1 MGVSGRSHADRLGAA
16 PGLRGLVAVVH
27 DVRHDD
33 QEGRIPPGPLSP
45 TAPTY
50 GSATSL
56 LRSVED
62 RSVSG
67 RMRALALH
75 ARDHAGT
82 PHLTGILR
90 QLETAG
96 HGRLA
101 VHMAAAAHD
110 TGTLALHLAGPDP
123 ELRRAALR
131 ALREPSLPDEAV
143 PPVLDDAPTGLRRA
157 LYRTL
162 YHARRT
168 SLADSLLS
176 RVRAEYGDAE
186 AAALLPACSPER
198 VAEDLPGLR
207 HAVRSWRRLARRHP
221 DVLLAL
227 LRETHPRGGW
237 TFERFT
243 DLRRALQA
251 LDPVRPAE
259 LAALLG
265 ELGEKRRYLALLA
278 PHTHRLLHRDGDER
292 HYSTRY
298 PAGPNGTR
306 DIRGLLRYARHA
318 PAQVLPVLRAMPL
331 PVRTAHL
338 DRIARRGDGRGAL
351 LLLPYLDLLPRDRAE
366 AEARRALAEI
376 TAFQSRSARYG
387 DPDQDLDAIAH
398 LPYGE
403 ATGPLEEA
411 ASAGDPDRRARG
423 LARLVEATART
434 GDPDLLARVL
444 TERAE
449 RSRAE
454 RDPVRRSLLC
464 ALSRVAPALLARAPL
479 PALHRV
485 LTDTLGSRDTSADT
499 RRALRDLAAALLRHP
514 LTRQEAEAT
523 DWALEAYTG
532 LVARF
537 GARGLGERGRPR
549 SRPPWWSAPGRRAS
563 RIDLDPALDQVLP
576 RGLERELYRR
586 LAPALDDARA
596 RGDFGP
602 AVALARELGRRVH
615 GVPELREHLAAALG
629 HDASATDSTDTTG
642 PSGLGGAVVPS
653 GTGGTAGPSGIGGA
667 VGPTGTGGT
676 VGPSGIGG
684 VAAPPGAGGATG
696 PYGLRYTGVP
706 TTAEAEA
713 TAREAARLYL
723 TGPGARAD
731 ARALFDADPSTA
743 RVPRVWS
750 LLVRHAE
757 PSALHTAFVTG
768 GEGPA
773 PGAGAWVPD
782 LDRRTV
788 REWPQTLRARAAD
801 HLAGIAADPSQ
812 AIDDRERALRGLG
825 ALPGAADRLSPY
837 LDGPDTVL
845 REAALSALGR
855 CDEPERALGLV
866 LAHADGPQSRAAGPA
881 MSRCA
886 TGVAPSRLGPALCRV
901 LDGPAKVTVRKTA
914 ARLLEHHRPPGG
926 IEHLARVLDTGDG
939 PHRDVRA
946 AVAGALMRALDHPAA
961 LPALIRGAPGFT
973 PVEIQFAVLR
983 VSPSTCPPS
992 RRKGAARVVAS
1003 LPEPSRDH
1011 WRFPGWTSRWAPW
1024 TDHDPDAL
1032 AEAVCDMDRDGER
1045 AIRAFE
1051 QLLLDGRGTD
1061 RISGMLAR
1069 LLTAV
1074 PGPGHGVPARG
1085 PGREAEDSAHRRV
1098 KRLVGLLQRRMSQDG
1113 DRDPVLEEQA
1123 DAVLGML
1130 GIRREYAPEALLLV
1144 QRRIAI
1150 ECDDRGGAPRAR
1162 RLVDLL
1168 LAGAHLLARGTVGQW
1183 ELDRLLMPIQPS
1195 YGASEVEPRT
1205 REEVVRRLFAAA
1217 SATLGAPGETAAL
1230 LGLRLVE
1237 RAGAENGWAG
1247 PWPRLL
1253 SRAGDLGHGRV
1264 RDAAWRM
1271 VV

>member
-1 MGVSGRSHADRLGAA
+1 MSADDRLGTAS
-16 PGLRGLVAVVH
+16 GLRERAAVVH

-62 RSVSG
+62 RAASR
-67 RMRALALH
+67 RMRVLALY

-82 PHLTGILR
+82 PHLTEILR

-96 HGRLA
+96 RGRLA
-101 VHMAAAAHD
+101 VHMAAAARD
-110 TGTLALHLAGPDP
+110 TDTLALHLAGPDP
-123 ELRRAALR
+123 ELRRAALC
-131 ALREPSLPDEAV
+131 ALREPSLPDQAV

-168 SLADSLLS
+168 GLADSLLS

-186 AAALLPACSPER
+186 AAALLPACSPAQ
-198 VAEDLPGLR
+198 VAAHLPGLR

-221 DVLLAL
+221 DALLDL
-227 LRETHPRGGW
+227 LREAHARGGW
-237 TFERFT
+237 TFERLP
-243 DLRRALQA
+243 DLRRVLQA

-259 LAALLG
+259 LGTLLR
-265 ELGEKRRYLALLA
+265 ELGEERRGLALLA
-278 PHTHRLLHRDGDER
+278 PHTHRLLYRDGDER

-298 PAGPNGTR
+298 PAGPGGTR
-306 DIRGLLRYARHA
+306 DIRRLSRHARHT
-318 PAQVLPVLRAMPL
+318 PAEVLPVLRAMPL

-338 DRIARRGDGRGAL
+338 DRIARRGDGYGAL

-366 AEARRALAEI
+366 AEARRALAEV
-376 TAFQSRSARYG
+376 TAFQSRSTRYG
-387 DPDQDLDAIAH
+387 DPDKDLDAIAH

-403 ATGPLEEA
+403 AAGPLEEA

-434 GDPDLLARVL
+434 GDPRLLARVL

-464 ALSRVAPALLARAPL
+464 ALSRVSPPLLARASL
-479 PALHRV
+479 PALHR
-485 LTDTLGSRDTSADT
+485 LLADTLGSRDTSADT

-514 LTRQEAEAT
+514 LTRQNAEAT

-549 SRPPWWSAPGRRAS
+549 SRPPWWSAPRRWAA
-563 RIDLDPALDQVLP
+563 RAALDPALDQVLP

-596 RGDFGP
+596 RGDLAP
-602 AVALARELGRRVH
+602 AVALARELGRRAH

-629 HDASATDSTDTTG
+629 HDTSTTGSVNTTG
-642 PSGLGGAVVPS
+642 PSNLRGAV
-653 GTGGTAGPSGIGGA
+653 A
-667 VGPTGTGGT
+667 PTGTEGT
-676 VGPSGIGG
+676 TDSS
-684 VAAPPGAGGATG
+684 
-696 PYGLRYTGVP
+696 GLRYTGTGAL
-706 TTAEAEA
+706 TTAETEA
-713 TAREAARLYL
+713 TAREAAELYL

-731 ARALFDADPSTA
+731 ARALFDADPSAA

-757 PSALHTAFVTG
+757 PSALRTAFDAV
-768 GEGPA
+768 GEHRA
-773 PGAGAWVPD
+773 ADAGAWVPV

-788 REWPQTLRARAAD
+788 RDWPEELCARAAD
-801 HLAGIAADPSQ
+801 HLAGIADDPSQ

-825 ALPGAADRLSPY
+825 ALPGAADRLTPY

-855 CDEPERALGLV
+855 CDEPARALDLV
-866 LAHADGPQSRAAGPA
+866 LAHADGPRSRAAGPA
-881 MSRCA
+881 LSRCA
-886 TGVAPSRLGPALCRV
+886 KGVAPSRLGPALCRV
-901 LDGPAKVTVRKTA
+901 LDGPAKVTVRKAA

-939 PHRDVRA
+939 LHRDVRA
-946 AVAGALMRALDHPAA
+946 AVAGALMRALDHPEA
-961 LPALIRGAPGFT
+961 LPALARNAHGFT
-973 PVEIQFAVLR
+973 RVEVQFAVLQI
-983 VSPSTCPPS
+983 SPLACPPS
-992 RRKGAARVVAS
+992 RREGAAQVVAS

-1024 TDHDPDAL
+1024 TDHNLDAL
-1032 AEAVCDMDRDGER
+1032 ADAVCDMGRDGER
-1045 AIRAFE
+1045 AIRAFG

-1069 LLTAV
+1069 LLAAV
-1074 PGPGHGVPARG
+1074 PRPEHGVPARG
-1085 PGREAEDSAHRRV
+1085 PLRKSEDSAHRRV
-1098 KRLVGLLQRRMSQDG
+1098 KRLVGLLQNRMSESG
-1113 DRDPVLEEQA
+1113 DRDPVLEEQV
-1123 DAVLGML
+1123 DAVLGLL
-1130 GIRREYAPEALLLV
+1130 GTREEYAPEALFLV
-1144 QRRIAI
+1144 QRRIAVA
-1150 ECDDRGGAPRAR
+1150 CAPPEGDPSVRELA
-1162 RLVDLL
+1162 DLL
-1168 LAGAHLLARGTVGQW
+1168 LAGAHLLAREPFDQG
-1183 ELDRLLMPIQPS
+1183 DPNRLLQPFRGTYRRS
-1195 YGASEVEPRT
+1195 GVEPRVL
-1205 REEVVRRLFAAA
+1205 EAVVRRLFGAA
-1217 SATLGAPGETAAL
+1217 SATQGAAGETAAL
-1230 LGLRLVE
+1230 LGLRLVKG
-1237 RAGAENGWAG
+1237 AGDEADWDG

-1253 SRAGDLGHGRV
+1253 SRAGDLGHERV
-1264 RDAAWRM
+1264 RAAAWRM

>member
-1 MGVSGRSHADRLGAA
+1 M
-16 PGLRGLVAVVH
+16 
-27 DVRHDD
+27 RHDD

-62 RSVSG
+62 RAVSG

-82 PHLTGILR
+82 PHLTEILR

-101 VHMAAAAHD
+101 VHMAVAARD
-110 TGTLALHLAGPDP
+110 TDTLALHLAGPDP

-157 LYRTL
+157 LYRAL

-168 SLADSLLS
+168 GLADSLLS

-221 DVLLAL
+221 DALLDL
-227 LRETHPRGGW
+227 LRETHSRGGW

-243 DLRRALQA
+243 DLRRVLQA
-251 LDPVRPAE
+251 LDPVRPAG
-259 LAALLG
+259 LATLLG
-265 ELGEKRRYLALLA
+265 ELGEKRRNLALLA

-298 PAGPNGTR
+298 PAGPGGTR
-306 DIRGLLRYARHA
+306 DIRGLLRYARHT

-331 PVRTAHL
+331 PMRTAHL
-338 DRIARRGDGRGAL
+338 DRIARRGGGRGAL

-376 TAFQSRSARYG
+376 TAFQSRSTRYG

-403 ATGPLEEA
+403 AAGPLEEA

-434 GDPDLLARVL
+434 GDPELLARVL

-464 ALSRVAPALLARAPL
+464 ALSRVAPALLARASL

-485 LTDTLGSRDTSADT
+485 LADTLGSRDTSADT

-514 LTRQEAEAT
+514 LTRQDAEAT

-549 SRPPWWSAPGRRAS
+549 SRPPWWSAPRRRAV

-602 AVALARELGRRVH
+602 AVALARELGRRAH
-615 GVPELREHLAAALG
+615 GVPRLRGHLAAALG
-629 HDASATDSTDTTG
+629 HDASATGSTDTTG
-642 PSGLGGAVVPS
+642 PSGIRGAVVPS
-653 GTGGTAGPSGIGGA
+653 GDGGTAGPSSTGGVA
-667 VGPTGTGGT
+667 VPTGTGDT
-676 VGPSGIGG
+676 TGPSGLRGA
-684 VAAPPGAGGATG
+684 VVPSGAGGATG
-696 PYGLRYTGVP
+696 PSGIRGAASPTGNEGTTGPSGLRSTGAP

-757 PSALHTAFVTG
+757 PSALRTAFDAG
-768 GEGPA
+768 GGRPA
-773 PGAGAWVPD
+773 ADAGAWVPD

-788 REWPQTLRARAAD
+788 RDWPEALRARAAD

-825 ALPGAADRLSPY
+825 ALPGAADRLAPY
-837 LDGPDTVL
+837 PDGPDTVL

-886 TGVAPSRLGPALCRV
+886 TGVAPSRLGPVLCRA

-961 LPALIRGAPGFT
+961 LPALTRGAPGFT
-973 PVEIQFAVLR
+973 PVEVQFAVLR

-1032 AEAVCDMDRDGER
+1032 VEAVCDMERDGER

-1069 LLTAV
+1069 LLSAV

-1085 PGREAEDSAHRRV
+1085 PRREAEDSAHRRV

-1113 DRDPVLEEQA
+1113 DRDPVLQEQA

-1144 QRRIAI
+1144 QRRIAT
-1150 ECDDRGGAPRAR
+1150 ECDTPDGAPRAR

-1183 ELDRLLMPIQPS
+1183 ELDRLLMPVQPS
-1195 YGASEVEPRT
+1195 YGESEVETET

-1217 SATLGAPGETAAL
+1217 SATGDAEGETAAL

-1237 RAGAENGWAG
+1237 RAGRETGWTG
-1247 PWPRLL
+1247 PWPQLL
-1253 SRAGDLGHGRV
+1253 SRAGDLGHERV

>member
-1 MGVSGRSHADRLGAA
+1 
-16 PGLRGLVAVVH
+16 LRGLVAVVH

-62 RSVSG
+62 RAVSG

-82 PHLTGILR
+82 PRLTGILR

-101 VHMAAAAHD
+101 VHMAAAARD
-110 TGTLALHLAGPDP
+110 TDTLALHLAGPDP

-221 DVLLAL
+221 DALLDL
-227 LRETHPRGGW
+227 LRETRSRGGW

-243 DLRRALQA
+243 DLRRVLQA

-259 LAALLG
+259 LATLLG
-265 ELGEKRRYLALLA
+265 ELGEKRRNLTLLA

-298 PAGPNGTR
+298 PAGPSGTR
-306 DIRGLLRYARHA
+306 DIRGLLRYARHT

-338 DRIARRGDGRGAL
+338 DRTARRGDGRAAL

-366 AEARRALAEI
+366 AEARRALTEI
-376 TAFQSRSARYG
+376 TAFQSRGTRYG
-387 DPDQDLDAIAH
+387 DPDRDLDAIAH

-403 ATGPLEEA
+403 AAGPLGEA

-464 ALSRVAPALLARAPL
+464 ALSRVAPALLARASL

-485 LTDTLGSRDTSADT
+485 LADTLGSRDTSADT

-514 LTRQEAEAT
+514 LTRQDAEAT

-549 SRPPWWSAPGRRAS
+549 SRPPWWSVPGRRAA

-602 AVALARELGRRVH
+602 AVALARELGRRAH
-615 GVPELREHLAAALG
+615 GVPELRGHLAAALG
-629 HDASATDSTDTTG
+629 HDASAAGSAATTG
-642 PSGLGGAVVPS
+642 PSSLRGAVVPS
-653 GTGGTAGPSGIGGA
+653 GTGGTAGPSGIGGIA
-667 VGPTGTGGT
+667 APTGTGDTTGS
-676 VGPSGIGG
+676 SGLGG
-684 VAAPPGAGGATG
+684 VAAPAGTGGTTG
-696 PYGLRYTGVP
+696 PSGLRYTGAP
-706 TTAEAEA
+706 ATAEAEA

-757 PSALHTAFVTG
+757 PSALRTAFD
-768 GEGPA
+768 A
-773 PGAGAWVPD
+773 ADAGAWVPD

-788 REWPQTLRARAAD
+788 RDWPEALRARAAD

-825 ALPGAADRLSPY
+825 ALPGAADRLASY

-901 LDGPAKVTVRKTA
+901 LDGPAKVTVRKAA

-926 IEHLARVLDTGDG
+926 IEHLARVLDTGEG
-939 PHRDVRA
+939 LHRDVRA

-973 PVEIQFAVLR
+973 PVEVQFAVLG
-983 VSPSTCPPS
+983 VPPSTCPPT
-992 RRKGAARVVAS
+992 RREGAARLVAS
-1003 LPEPSRDH
+1003 LPAPSRDH

-1024 TDHDPDAL
+1024 TDRDPDAL

-1074 PGPGHGVPARG
+1074 PGPGHGVPARA
-1085 PGREAEDSAHRRV
+1085 PRREAEDSAHRRV
-1098 KRLVGLLQRRMSQDG
+1098 KRVVGLLQSRMSKEG
-1113 DRDPVLEEQA
+1113 ERDPVLEEQA

-1144 QRRIAI
+1144 QRRIAA
-1150 ECDDRGGAPRAR
+1150 ECDDRGGEPRAR

-1168 LAGAHLLARGTVGQW
+1168 LAGAHLLARGSVGQW
-1183 ELDRLLMPIQPS
+1183 ELDRLLMPVQPS

-1217 SATLGAPGETAAL
+1217 SATRGAPGETAAL

-1237 RAGAENGWAG
+1237 RAGAETGWAG
-1247 PWPRLL
+1247 PWPQLL
-1253 SRAGDLGHGRV
+1253 SRAGDLGHERV

>member
-1 MGVSGRSHADRLGAA
+1 M
-16 PGLRGLVAVVH
+16 
-27 DVRHDD
+27 
-33 QEGRIPPGPLSP
+33 SP

-62 RSVSG
+62 RAVSR

-90 QLETAG
+90 QLETSG

-101 VHMAAAAHD
+101 VHMAAAARD
-110 TGTLALHLAGPDP
+110 TDTLALHLAGPDP

-162 YHARRT
+162 YHTRRT

-186 AAALLPACSPER
+186 AAALLPACSPGR
-198 VAEDLPGLR
+198 VAEHLPGLR

-221 DVLLAL
+221 DAL
-227 LRETHPRGGW
+227 LDLLRRTHARGGW
-237 TFERFT
+237 TFERFR
-243 DLRRALQA
+243 DLRRVLQA

-259 LAALLG
+259 LGSLLG
-265 ELGEKRRYLALLA
+265 ELGEERRDLALLA
-278 PHTHRLLHRDGDER
+278 PHTHRLLYRDGDER
-292 HYSTRY
+292 RYSTRY
-298 PAGPNGTR
+298 PAGPGGTR
-306 DIRGLLRYARHA
+306 DTRRLLRHARHT
-318 PAQVLPVLRAMPL
+318 PAQVLPVLRAMPR

-403 ATGPLEEA
+403 AVGPLEDA
-411 ASAGDPDRRARG
+411 ASAGDPVRRARG

-434 GDPDLLARVL
+434 GDPHLLARVL

-464 ALSRVAPALLARAPL
+464 SLSRVAPALLARASL

-485 LTDTLGSRDTSADT
+485 LADTLGSRDTSADT

-514 LTRQEAEAT
+514 LTRREAEAT

-537 GARGLGERGRPR
+537 GARGLGEPGRPR
-549 SRPPWWSAPGRRAS
+549 SLPPWWSAPRHRA
-563 RIDLDPALDQVLP
+563 DLDPALDQVLP

-596 RGDFGP
+596 RDDFGP

-629 HDASATDSTDTTG
+629 HDASATGSTDTTG
-642 PSGLGGAVVPS
+642 PSGIRGAAPPS
-653 GTGGTAGPSGIGGA
+653 GTGDTTVPSGIRGTAAPTGTEDTTGPSGIREAVVPGGA
-667 VGPTGTGGT
+667 GGT
-676 VGPSGIGG
+676 TGPSGIRGT
-684 VAAPPGAGGATG
+684 AAPTGTWGTTG
-696 PYGLRYTGVP
+696 PSGLRFTGAP

-731 ARALFDADPSTA
+731 ARALFGADPSAA

-757 PSALHTAFVTG
+757 PSALRAAFDAA
-768 GEGPA
+768 GERRA
-773 PGAGAWVPD
+773 ADAGAWVPD
-782 LDRRTV
+782 LDRRIV
-788 REWPQTLRARAAD
+788 RDWPEALRARAAD
-801 HLAGIAADPSQ
+801 HLAGIADDPSQ
-812 AIDDRERALRGLG
+812 AIDDRERALRALA
-825 ALPGAADRLSPY
+825 ALPGAADRLAPY

-845 REAALSALGR
+845 REAALGALGR
-855 CDEPERALGLV
+855 CDEPERALDLV
-866 LAHADGPQSRAAGPA
+866 LAHADGPRSRTAGPA

-886 TGVAPSRLGPALCRV
+886 MGVAPSRLGPALCRV
-901 LDGPAKVTVRKTA
+901 LDGPAKVTVRRTA

-939 PHRDVRA
+939 LHRDVRA
-946 AVAGALMRALDHPAA
+946 AVAGALVRALDHPAA
-961 LPALIRGAPGFT
+961 LPALTRHAPGFT

-983 VSPSTCPPS
+983 VSPLACPPS

-1011 WRFPGWTSRWAPW
+1011 WRFPGWTGRWAPW
-1024 TDHDPDAL
+1024 TDHDLDAL
-1032 AEAVCDMDRDGER
+1032 AEAVCDMERDGER

-1051 QLLLDGRGTD
+1051 QLIADGRGTG

-1069 LLTAV
+1069 LLSAL

-1085 PGREAEDSAHRRV
+1085 PLRTSEDSAHRRV
-1098 KRLVGLLQRRMSQDG
+1098 RRLVGLLQSRMSWDG
-1113 DRDPVLEEQA
+1113 DRDPVLREQV

-1130 GIRREYAPEALLLV
+1130 GTRKEFAPEALLLV
-1144 QRRIAI
+1144 QRRIAN
-1150 ECDDRGGAPRAR
+1150 ECEAPDGAPRAR

-1168 LAGAHLLARGTVGQW
+1168 LAGAHLLARGTVGRW
-1183 ELDRLLMPIQPS
+1183 ELDGLLMPVQSS
-1195 YGASEVEPRT
+1195 YGESDIEPRT

-1217 SATLGAPGETAAL
+1217 SVTQGAAGETAAL
-1230 LGLRLVE
+1230 VGLRLVE
-1237 RAGAENGWAG
+1237 RAGGETGWAG
-1247 PWPRLL
+1247 PWPELL
-1253 SRAGDLGHGRV
+1253 SRAGDLGHERV

>member
-1 MGVSGRSHADRLGAA
+1 M
-16 PGLRGLVAVVH
+16 
-27 DVRHDD
+27 
-33 QEGRIPPGPLSP
+33 
-45 TAPTY
+45 
-50 GSATSL
+50 
-56 LRSVED
+56 ED

-101 VHMAAAAHD
+101 VHMAAAARD

-403 ATGPLEEA
+403 AAGPLEEA

-464 ALSRVAPALLARAPL
+464 ALLRVAPAPLARASL

-514 LTRQEAEAT
+514 LTRQDAGAT

-549 SRPPWWSAPGRRAS
+549 SRPPWWSAPGRRAA

-642 PSGLGGAVVPS
+642 PSGLGGAVGPT
-653 GTGGTAGPSGIGGA
+653 GTGGTAGPSSIGGA

-676 VGPSGIGG
+676 AGPSSIGG

-696 PYGLRYTGVP
+696 PSGLRYTGVP

-757 PSALHTAFVTG
+757 PSALRTAFDAG

-773 PGAGAWVPD
+773 PDAGAWVPD
-782 LDRRTV
+782 LDRRAV

-1085 PGREAEDSAHRRV
+1085 PRRKAEDSAHRRV

-1144 QRRIAI
+1144 QRRIAT

-1217 SATLGAPGETAAL
+1217 SATRGAPGETAAL

-1237 RAGAENGWAG
+1237 RAGAETDWAG

>member
-1 MGVSGRSHADRLGAA
+1 M
-16 PGLRGLVAVVH
+16 
-27 DVRHDD
+27 
-33 QEGRIPPGPLSP
+33 SP

-62 RSVSG
+62 RAVSV

-101 VHMAAAAHD
+101 VHMAAAARD
-110 TGTLALHLAGPDP
+110 TDTLALHLAGPDP

-131 ALREPSLPDEAV
+131 ALRESSLPDEAV

-157 LYRTL
+157 LYRAL

-221 DVLLAL
+221 DALLDL
-227 LRETHPRGGW
+227 LRETHSRGGW

-243 DLRRALQA
+243 DLRRVLQA

-259 LAALLG
+259 LATLLG
-265 ELGEKRRYLALLA
+265 ELGEKRRNLTLLA
-278 PHTHRLLHRDGDER
+278 PRTHRLLHRDGDQR

-298 PAGPNGTR
+298 PAGPGGTR
-306 DIRGLLRYARHA
+306 DIRGLLRYARHT

-366 AEARRALAEI
+366 AEARRALAET
-376 TAFQSRSARYG
+376 TAFQSRSTRYG

-403 ATGPLEEA
+403 AAGPLEEA
-411 ASAGDPDRRARG
+411 ASAGDPARRARG
-423 LARLVEATART
+423 LARLVEVTART

-444 TERAE
+444 AERAE

-464 ALSRVAPALLARAPL
+464 ALSRVAPALLARASL

-485 LTDTLGSRDTSADT
+485 LADTLGSRDTSADT

-514 LTRQEAEAT
+514 LTRQDAEAV
-523 DWALEAYTG
+523 DWALEAYAG

-549 SRPPWWSAPGRRAS
+549 SRPPWWSAPGRRAA

-596 RGDFGP
+596 RGDLGP

-629 HDASATDSTDTTG
+629 HDASATGSTDTTD
-642 PSGLGGAVVPS
+642 
-653 GTGGTAGPSGIGGA
+653 PSGIGGA
-667 VGPTGTGGT
+667 VVPTGTGSIT
-676 VGPSGIGG
+676 GPSS
-684 VAAPPGAGGATG
+684 
-696 PYGLRYTGVP
+696 LRYTGVP
-706 TTAEAEA
+706 TTAEAAA

-757 PSALHTAFVTG
+757 PSALRTAFDAG
-768 GEGPA
+768 GQGPA
-773 PGAGAWVPD
+773 PDAGAWVPD

-788 REWPQTLRARAAD
+788 RDWPETLRARAAD

-812 AIDDRERALRGLG
+812 AINDRERALRGLG
-825 ALPGAADRLSPY
+825 ALPGAADRLAPY

-855 CDEPERALGLV
+855 CDELERALGLV
-866 LAHADGPQSRAAGPA
+866 LAHAHGPWSRAAGPA

-961 LPALIRGAPGFT
+961 LPALTRDAPGFT

-983 VSPSTCPPS
+983 VSPLTCPPS
-992 RRKGAARVVAS
+992 RRKGAALVVAS

-1045 AIRAFE
+1045 AVRAFE

-1069 LLTAV
+1069 LLRAV

-1085 PGREAEDSAHRRV
+1085 PRREAEDSAHRRV
-1098 KRLVGLLQRRMSQDG
+1098 KRLVGLLQSRMSKDG
-1113 DRDPVLEEQA
+1113 ERDPVLEEQA

-1144 QRRIAI
+1144 QRRLAT
-1150 ECDDRGGAPRAR
+1150 ECDAPDGAPRAR

-1168 LAGAHLLARGTVGQW
+1168 LAGAHLLARGPVGRW
-1183 ELDRLLMPIQPS
+1183 ELDRLLTPLQPS

-1217 SATLGAPGETAAL
+1217 SATRGAPGETAAL

-1237 RAGAENGWAG
+1237 RAGAETGWAG
-1247 PWPRLL
+1247 PWPQLL
-1253 SRAGDLGHGRV
+1253 SRAGDLGHERV

>member
-1 MGVSGRSHADRLGAA
+1 
-16 PGLRGLVAVVH
+16 LRGLVAVVH

-62 RSVSG
+62 RAVSG

-101 VHMAAAAHD
+101 VHMAAAARD
-110 TGTLALHLAGPDP
+110 TDTLALHLAGPDP
-123 ELRRAALR
+123 ELRRAALC

-186 AAALLPACSPER
+186 AAVLLPACSPGR

-221 DVLLAL
+221 DALLDL
-227 LRETHPRGGW
+227 LRETHSRGGW
-237 TFERFT
+237 PFERFT
-243 DLRRALQA
+243 DLRRVLQA

-259 LAALLG
+259 LAILLG
-265 ELGEKRRYLALLA
+265 ALGEERRNLALLA
-278 PHTHRLLHRDGDER
+278 PHTHRLLHRDGDQR

-298 PAGPNGTR
+298 PAGPSGTR
-306 DIRGLLRYARHA
+306 DIRGLLRYARHT

-376 TAFQSRSARYG
+376 TVFQSRSTRYG
-387 DPDQDLDAIAH
+387 DPDQDLDAIVH

-403 ATGPLEEA
+403 ASGPLEEA

-464 ALSRVAPALLARAPL
+464 ALSRVAPALLAQASL

-485 LTDTLGSRDTSADT
+485 LADTLGSRDTSADT

-514 LTRQEAEAT
+514 LTRQDAEAR

-549 SRPPWWSAPGRRAS
+549 SRPPWWSAPGRRAA

-602 AVALARELGRRVH
+602 AVALARELGRRAH
-615 GVPELREHLAAALG
+615 GVPELRGHLAAALG
-629 HDASATDSTDTTG
+629 HDASATGSTGTTGPSGIRGAVAPSGDSGITG
-642 PSGLGGAVVPS
+642 PSGLGGVA
-653 GTGGTAGPSGIGGA
+653 AL
-667 VGPTGTGGT
+667 TGTGGT
-676 VGPSGIGG
+676 TGPS
-684 VAAPPGAGGATG
+684 
-696 PYGLRYTGVP
+696 GLRYTGVP

-731 ARALFDADPSTA
+731 ARALFGADPSTV

-757 PSALHTAFVTG
+757 PSALRTAFAAD

-773 PGAGAWVPD
+773 ADAGAWVPD

-788 REWPQTLRARAAD
+788 RDWPEALRARAAD

-825 ALPGAADRLSPY
+825 ALPGAADRLARY

-866 LAHADGPQSRAAGPA
+866 LEHADGPQSRAAGPA

-939 PHRDVRA
+939 LHRDVRA

-961 LPALIRGAPGFT
+961 LPALTRGAPGFT
-973 PVEIQFAVLR
+973 PVEVQFAVLR
-983 VSPSTCPPS
+983 VSPLTCPPS

-1085 PGREAEDSAHRRV
+1085 PRREAEDSAHRRV
-1098 KRLVGLLQRRMSQDG
+1098 KRLVGLLQSRMSKDG
-1113 DRDPVLEEQA
+1113 ERDPVLEEQA

-1144 QRRIAI
+1144 QRRLAA
-1150 ECDDRGGAPRAR
+1150 ECDDRGGEPRAR

-1168 LAGAHLLARGTVGQW
+1168 MAGAHLLARGSVGQW
-1183 ELDRLLMPIQPS
+1183 ELDRLLMPVQPS

-1217 SATLGAPGETAAL
+1217 SATRGAPGETAAL

-1237 RAGAENGWAG
+1237 RAGAETGWAG
-1247 PWPRLL
+1247 PWPQLL
-1253 SRAGDLGHGRV
+1253 SRAGDLGHERV

>member
-1 MGVSGRSHADRLGAA
+1 M
-16 PGLRGLVAVVH
+16 
-27 DVRHDD
+27 
-33 QEGRIPPGPLSP
+33 
-45 TAPTY
+45 
-50 GSATSL
+50 
-56 LRSVED
+56 ED
-62 RSVSG
+62 RAVSR

-101 VHMAAAAHD
+101 VHMAAAARD
-110 TGTLALHLAGPDP
+110 TDTLALHLAGPDP

-168 SLADSLLS
+168 GLADSLLS

-198 VAEDLPGLR
+198 VAEHLPGLR

-221 DVLLAL
+221 DAL
-227 LRETHPRGGW
+227 LDLLRRTHARGGW
-237 TFERFT
+237 TFERFR
-243 DLRRALQA
+243 DLRRVLQA

-259 LAALLG
+259 LGSLLG
-265 ELGEKRRYLALLA
+265 ELGEERRDLALLA
-278 PHTHRLLHRDGDER
+278 PHTHRLLYRDGDER
-292 HYSTRY
+292 RYSTRY
-298 PAGPNGTR
+298 PAGPGGTR
-306 DIRGLLRYARHA
+306 DTRRLLRHARHT

-338 DRIARRGDGRGAL
+338 DRIARRGDGRAAL

-403 ATGPLEEA
+403 AAGPLEEA

-434 GDPDLLARVL
+434 GDPHLLARVL

-454 RDPVRRSLLC
+454 RDPVRRSLLR
-464 ALSRVAPALLARAPL
+464 ALSRIAPALLARASL
-479 PALHRV
+479 PALHR
-485 LTDTLGSRDTSADT
+485 LLADTLGSRDTSADT

-514 LTRQEAEAT
+514 LSRREAEAT

-537 GARGLGERGRPR
+537 GARGLGEPGRPR
-549 SRPPWWSAPGRRAS
+549 S
-563 RIDLDPALDQVLP
+563 
-576 RGLERELYRR
+576 
-586 LAPALDDARA
+586 
-596 RGDFGP
+596 
-602 AVALARELGRRVH
+602 
-615 GVPELREHLAAALG
+615 
-629 HDASATDSTDTTG
+629 
-642 PSGLGGAVVPS
+642 
-653 GTGGTAGPSGIGGA
+653 
-667 VGPTGTGGT
+667 
-676 VGPSGIGG
+676 
-684 VAAPPGAGGATG
+684 
-696 PYGLRYTGVP
+696 
-706 TTAEAEA
+706 
-713 TAREAARLYL
+713 
-723 TGPGARAD
+723 
-731 ARALFDADPSTA
+731 
-743 RVPRVWS
+743 
-750 LLVRHAE
+750 E
-757 PSALHTAFVTG
+757 PSALRAAFDTA
-768 GEGPA
+768 GERRA
-773 PGAGAWVPD
+773 ADAGAWVPD
-782 LDRRTV
+782 LDRPIV
-788 REWPQTLRARAAD
+788 RDWPETLRARVAD
-801 HLAGIAADPSQ
+801 HLAGITDDPSQ
-812 AIDDRERALRGLG
+812 TIDDRERALRALA
-825 ALPGAADRLSPY
+825 ALPGAADRLAPY

-866 LAHADGPQSRAAGPA
+866 LAHADGPRSRAAGPA

-886 TGVAPSRLGPALCRV
+886 MGVAPSHLGPALCRA
-901 LDGPAKVTVRKTA
+901 LDGPAKVTVRRTA
-914 ARLLEHHRPPGG
+914 ARLLEHHRLPGG

-939 PHRDVRA
+939 LHRDVRA

-961 LPALIRGAPGFT
+961 LPALTRHAPGFT

-983 VSPSTCPPS
+983 VSPLTCPPS

-1011 WRFPGWTSRWAPW
+1011 WRFSGWTGRWAPW
-1024 TDHDPDAL
+1024 TDHDLDAL
-1032 AEAVCDMDRDGER
+1032 AEAVCDMERDGER

-1051 QLLLDGRGTD
+1051 QLLADGRGTD

-1069 LLTAV
+1069 LLSAL

-1085 PGREAEDSAHRRV
+1085 PRREAEDSAHRRV
-1098 KRLVGLLQRRMSQDG
+1098 RRLVGLLQSRMSRDG
-1113 DRDPVLEEQA
+1113 DRDPVLREQV

-1130 GIRREYAPEALLLV
+1130 GTRKEFAPEALLLV
-1144 QRRIAI
+1144 QRRIGN
-1150 ECDDRGGAPRAR
+1150 ECEAPDGAPRAR

-1168 LAGAHLLARGTVGQW
+1168 LAGAHLLARGTVGRW
-1183 ELDRLLMPIQPS
+1183 ELDRLLMPVQSS
-1195 YGASEVEPRT
+1195 YGESDIEPRT

-1217 SATLGAPGETAAL
+1217 SVTQGAAGETAAL
-1230 LGLRLVE
+1230 VGLRLVE
-1237 RAGAENGWAG
+1237 RAGGETGWAG
-1247 PWPRLL
+1247 PWPELL
-1253 SRAGDLGHGRV
+1253 SRAGDLGHERV

>member
-1 MGVSGRSHADRLGAA
+1 M
-16 PGLRGLVAVVH
+16 
-27 DVRHDD
+27 
-33 QEGRIPPGPLSP
+33 
-45 TAPTY
+45 
-50 GSATSL
+50 
-56 LRSVED
+56 ED
-62 RSVSG
+62 RAVSR

-101 VHMAAAAHD
+101 VHMAAAARD
-110 TGTLALHLAGPDP
+110 TDTLALHLAGPDP

-162 YHARRT
+162 YHTRRT
-168 SLADSLLS
+168 GLADSLLS

-186 AAALLPACSPER
+186 AAALLPACSPGR
-198 VAEDLPGLR
+198 VAEHLPGLR

-221 DVLLAL
+221 DAL
-227 LRETHPRGGW
+227 LDLLRRTHARGGW
-237 TFERFT
+237 TFERFR
-243 DLRRALQA
+243 DLRRVLQA

-259 LAALLG
+259 LGSLLG
-265 ELGEKRRYLALLA
+265 ELGEERRDLALLA
-278 PHTHRLLHRDGDER
+278 PHTHRLLYRDGDER
-292 HYSTRY
+292 RYSTRY
-298 PAGPNGTR
+298 PAGPGGTR
-306 DIRGLLRYARHA
+306 DTRRLLRHARHT

-403 ATGPLEEA
+403 AAGPLEEA

-434 GDPDLLARVL
+434 GDPHLLARVL

-454 RDPVRRSLLC
+454 RDPVRRSLLR
-464 ALSRVAPALLARAPL
+464 ALSRIAPALLARASL
-479 PALHRV
+479 PALHR
-485 LTDTLGSRDTSADT
+485 LLADTLGSRDTSADT

-514 LTRQEAEAT
+514 LTRWEAEAT

-537 GARGLGERGRPR
+537 GARGLGEPGRPR
-549 SRPPWWSAPGRRAS
+549 SRPPWWSAPRHRA
-563 RIDLDPALDQVLP
+563 DLDPALDQVLP

-586 LAPALDDARA
+586 LAPALDDAHA

-629 HDASATDSTDTTG
+629 HDASATGSTDTTG
-642 PSGLGGAVVPS
+642 PSG
-653 GTGGTAGPSGIGGA
+653 IRGA
-667 VGPTGTGGT
+667 VGISGT
-676 VGPSGIGG
+676 
-684 VAAPPGAGGATG
+684 AAPPGTEGATG
-696 PYGLRYTGVP
+696 PSGLRYTGAP

-731 ARALFDADPSTA
+731 ARALFDADPSAA

-750 LLVRHAE
+750 LLVRHTE
-757 PSALHTAFVTG
+757 PSALRAAFDTA
-768 GEGPA
+768 GERRA
-773 PGAGAWVPD
+773 ADAGAWVPD
-782 LDRRTV
+782 LDRPIV
-788 REWPQTLRARAAD
+788 RDWPEALRARAAD
-801 HLAGIAADPSQ
+801 HLAGIADDPSQ
-812 AIDDRERALRGLG
+812 TIDDRERALRALA
-825 ALPGAADRLSPY
+825 ALPGAADRLAPY

-855 CDEPERALGLV
+855 CDEPERALDLV
-866 LAHADGPQSRAAGPA
+866 LARADGPRSRAAGPA

-886 TGVAPSRLGPALCRV
+886 MGVAPSHLGPALCRA
-901 LDGPAKVTVRKTA
+901 LDGPAKVTVRRTA

-926 IEHLARVLDTGDG
+926 VEHLARVLDTGDG
-939 PHRDVRA
+939 LHRDVRA

-961 LPALIRGAPGFT
+961 LPALTRHAPGFT

-983 VSPSTCPPS
+983 VSPLTCPPS

-1011 WRFPGWTSRWAPW
+1011 WRFSGWTGRWAPW
-1024 TDHDPDAL
+1024 TDHDLDAL
-1032 AEAVCDMDRDGER
+1032 AEAVCDMERDGER

-1051 QLLLDGRGTD
+1051 QLLADGRGTD

-1069 LLTAV
+1069 LLSAL

-1085 PGREAEDSAHRRV
+1085 PRREAEDSAHRRV
-1098 KRLVGLLQRRMSQDG
+1098 RRLVGLLQSRMSRDG
-1113 DRDPVLEEQA
+1113 DRDPVLREQV

-1130 GIRREYAPEALLLV
+1130 GTRKEFAPEALLLV
-1144 QRRIAI
+1144 QRRIGN
-1150 ECDDRGGAPRAR
+1150 ECEAPDGAPRAR

-1168 LAGAHLLARGTVGQW
+1168 LAGAHLLARGTVGRW
-1183 ELDRLLMPIQPS
+1183 ELDRLLMPVQSS
-1195 YGASEVEPRT
+1195 YGESDIEPRT

-1217 SATLGAPGETAAL
+1217 SVTQGAAGETAAL
-1230 LGLRLVE
+1230 VGLRLVE
-1237 RAGAENGWAG
+1237 RAGGETGWAG
-1247 PWPRLL
+1247 PWPELL
-1253 SRAGDLGHGRV
+1253 SRAGDLGHERV